1 MIKVE
6 KTEKTEK
13 INHYKQIVKSLYL
26 TNIAIQNYN
35 LTQKEKEKKMRKSN
49 CCKAELLPRT
59 VLCSKCLS
67 EVKIEKLT
75 AEDFIDLDAVC
86 YYSNIPLSELC
97 SLGTLKLKERDK
109 EDIQNAINAINNN
122 IGDITEKISK
132 YLKDNWT
139 IDRIS
144 KIDKALLIL
153 AIYEIQYKEI
163 PFKVVIN
170 EVVELA
176 KKYGEDTS
184 ASFINGVLAN
194 VVKELNIE

>member
-1 MIKVE
+1 MDKSAKRE
-6 KTEKTEK
+6 LTFK
-13 INHYKQIVKSLYL
+13 IL
-26 TNIAIQNYN
+26 
-35 LTQKEKEKKMRKSN
+35 
-49 CCKAELLPRT
+49 
-59 VLCSKCLS
+59 
-67 EVKIEKLT
+67 
-75 AEDFIDLDAVC
+75 
-86 YYSNIPLSELC
+86 YSNQIN
-97 SLGTLKLKERDK
+97 KEMNNEEIDIFLEENNIKDK
-109 EDIQNAINAINNN
+109 DRENINADIAKIKEN
-122 IGDITEKISK
+122 IKDIEEKISK
-132 YLKDNWT
+132 NLKDNWS

-194 VVKELNIE
+194 IVKELNLE

>member
-1 MIKVE
+1 MDKSAKRELTFKMLYSIQINKEMNEEELETFLEENNIKD
-6 KTEKTEK
+6 
-13 INHYKQIVKSLYL
+13 
-26 TNIAIQNYN
+26 
-35 LTQKEKEKKMRKSN
+35 KEKESIKTDIK
-49 CCKAELLPRT
+49 
-59 VLCSKCLS
+59 
-67 EVKIEKLT
+67 
-75 AEDFIDLDAVC
+75 
-86 YYSNIPLSELC
+86 NIKDNL
-97 SLGTLKLKERDK
+97 
-109 EDIQNAINAINNN
+109 EDISQ
-122 IGDITEKISK
+122 KISEN
-132 YLKDNWT
+132 LKDNWT

-153 AIYEIQYKEI
+153 AIYEIQYKKI

>member
-1 MIKVE
+1 MNNEEIDIFLEENNIK
-6 KTEKTEK
+6 
-13 INHYKQIVKSLYL
+13 
-26 TNIAIQNYN
+26 
-35 LTQKEKEKKMRKSN
+35 
-49 CCKAELLPRT
+49 
-59 VLCSKCLS
+59 
-67 EVKIEKLT
+67 
-75 AEDFIDLDAVC
+75 
-86 YYSNIPLSELC
+86 
-97 SLGTLKLKERDK
+97 DK
-109 EDIQNAINAINNN
+109 DRENINADIAKIKEN
-122 IGDITEKISK
+122 IRDIEEKISK
-132 YLKDNWT
+132 NLKDNWS

-194 VVKELNIE
+194 IVKELNLE

>member
-1 MIKVE
+1 MNKEELEI
-6 KTEKTEK
+6 
-13 INHYKQIVKSLYL
+13 YL
-26 TNIAIQNYN
+26 EENN
-35 LTQKEKEKKMRKSN
+35 
-49 CCKAELLPRT
+49 
-59 VLCSKCLS
+59 
-67 EVKIEKLT
+67 
-75 AEDFIDLDAVC
+75 
-86 YYSNIPLSELC
+86 
-97 SLGTLKLKERDK
+97 LKERDK

-132 YLKDNWT
+132 NLKDNWT

-153 AIYEIQYKEI
+153 AIYEIQYKEN

-194 VVKELNIE
+194 VVKELNIG